1 MARGKI
7 DTDNREDETAVY
19 KPVKPKKSA
28 VKAEAPKEEKKTE
41 RRAPKR
47 YEPEQQLSGREKRE
61 KARIAAVA
69 RDRRRAVS
77 RAGDAGV
84 MLIALLTLVFEV
96 LGLLLCA
103 VKTEG
108 TPDMQAVMLCAA
120 VAPLGLLTTLALPR
134 FLPMDSLVI
143 AYFCYSVYF
152 YGGRWVANPY
162 NPRIS
167 SQKQHVIMG
176 TLTDRDG
183 TVLAYTDEDGQRRY
197 NNSADT
203 RKAVCQ
209 VVGDSGGKVST
220 GADTFH
226 AQFLLGF
233 RSSIFERLADAFTGT
248 TQRGDDVRLTISE
261 RLSRYISEQFPKG
274 KRGAVV
280 VLNYKTNEI
289 LAMVSMPQF
298 DPTNMD
304 AALANES
311 AGALINRAT
320 QGLYPPGSTFKI
332 VTLASALE
340 NLPDLNDFAFD
351 CTGYYPVG
359 NYSVTD
365 GSAHGVQSLSDAF
378 AHSCNTTFAALSQ
391 DLGYEMLGQT
401 AEEMGFNENFMFS
414 DLIVYNSSYPIDD
427 LSAEDLAWSAIGQ
440 GRVLATPLHM
450 ALIAST
456 IANRGVMNEP
466 RLIAQVTTAQGGN
479 RALLSHAGGRRVI
492 SEDVANRLESEMIRV
507 VKSGTG
513 KRAALDNGYT
523 VAGKTGSAEASN
535 DKSIESHA
543 WFVGYIT
550 NDNAPYAV
558 CVLVENGGSGG
569 GVAAPL
575 ARKTLQKAI
584 NLGL

>member
-1 MARGKI
+1 MH
-7 DTDNREDETAVY
+7 
-19 KPVKPKKSA
+19 
-28 VKAEAPKEEKKTE
+28 
-41 RRAPKR
+41 
-47 YEPEQQLSGREKRE
+47 
-61 KARIAAVA
+61 
-69 RDRRRAVS
+69 
-77 RAGDAGV
+77 
-84 MLIALLTLVFEV
+84 LLTL
-96 LGLLLCA
+96 LL
-103 VKTEG
+103 
-108 TPDMQAVMLCAA
+108 VMLFA
-120 VAPLGLLTTLALPR
+120 
-134 FLPMDSLVI
+134 LVI

-332 VTLASALE
+332 VTMASALE

-513 KRAALDNGYT
+513 KRAALNNGYT

-584 NLGL
+584 HLGL